1 MIMSDSLLEVSGLS
15 KKFGHATAVN
25 NLSFSLKKGSI
36 VGMLGGNGAGKTT
49 TLSMLLGLLEPT
61 TGTIRLLVMI
71 LSRIDMQFCTGLI
84 FCSPYVD
91 LPQRLTVRENLRV
104 FARLYGVNQ
113 AGQVIQQLSEDFRL
127 LDLMDQP
134 IRRLSSGQKT
144 RVSLAKA
151 LINQPEFLLLDEPTA
166 SLSPDVSQW
175 IRQRL
180 TEYRDQTG
188 ATILFA
194 SHDMREVELLCDH
207 IVMMSNGR
215 LIEEGSPQDLKTRHG
230 KDSLEEVFLEL
241 SDQGLWHE
249 VLHDFQNFCSFAEVF
264 FPASFLLAKSAGN
277 CLLAH
282 CTNDYLGV
290 HLSTL
295 LKFQS

>member
-1 MIMSDSLLEVSGLS
+1 MSDSILKVYGLS

-61 TGTIRLLVMI
+61 TGTIRLFGHDFIKDRHAVLH
-71 LSRIDMQFCTGLI
+71 RIN

-194 SHDMREVELLCDH
+194 SHDMREVELLCDY

-215 LIEEGSPQDLKTRHG
+215 LIEEGSPQDLKTRHR

-241 SDQGLWHE
+241 SDRGA
-249 VLHDFQNFCSFAEVF
+249 VA
-264 FPASFLLAKSAGN
+264 
-277 CLLAH
+277 
-282 CTNDYLGV
+282 
-290 HLSTL
+290 
-295 LKFQS
+295 